1 MNTGVIGWVWVAG
14 QAVLLGALILLPGGE
29 SWSTPLIVRAIANV
43 LFFGGVLLAVIA
55 GTRLGSALTPTPVP
69 TKAGSLATTGL
80 YRYVR
85 HPIYSGV
92 LMIVAGM
99 TLRSGNWMH
108 VVVALATV
116 LFFDRK
122 AAWEEQQLKLRYPTY
137 ETYAT
142 ATPRFFPLPGRRS

>member
-29 SWSTPLIVRAIANV
+29 TWSTPLIVRTIANV

-92 LMIVAGM
+92 LMIVAGIGKLHGKNSSSSFDIPPM
-99 TLRSGNWMH
+99 RPMRQQRRGSSHFQGDAHSVHHPRESFVT
-108 VVVALATV
+108 VAM
-116 LFFDRK
+116 
-122 AAWEEQQLKLRYPTY
+122 
-137 ETYAT
+137 
-142 ATPRFFPLPGRRS
+142 PGH